1 MKRHLRWIPAMVATA
16 LLAGCSLPSFN
27 KNSEVTTT
35 ETTSKS
41 SESTIIPS
49 MQIDDQY
56 YRTLLP
62 YKESAARGLI
72 VSNIYSRYDIQEA
85 ETGLMRLSLNQ
96 FPTDKYYFQ
105 EGQYLDAKTVKSWLA
120 RSNQDKLGLNPSDK
134 GLSPVK
140 RAEEAPIYVA
150 HIIEQNYLTKTDDKK
165 VKLGGISI
173 GLALNSIYY
182 YQKEEYGATYEQ
194 EIPPAQLLENGKK
207 IAQKV
212 VKRLRNMDGLGNV
225 PITVGLYKQLS
236 HKDIVPGTYIAS
248 ATAGEGSSTLQK
260 WETIDEEYVRFPTDS
275 TDDKY
280 SETNDDFKKFK
291 DDIYTYF
298 TNGTNVI
305 GRGFYSDGTIQ
316 RLSIEIPV
324 KFNGTG
330 EMIGFVQYVSSAV
343 TSQFKKDL
351 QVEVSITSSNKP
363 EALIVK
369 EVGEAEPYVHIYN
382 D

>member
-62 YKESAARGLI
+62 YKESASRGLI

-105 EGQYLDAKTVKSWLA
+105 EGQYLDAKTMKSWLS
-120 RSNQDKLGLNPSDK
+120 RSNVDKLGLNPSNK
-134 GLSPVK
+134 GMNP
-140 RAEEAPIYVA
+140 EESATKAPIYVA
-150 HIIEQNYLTKTDDKK
+150 HVIEQNYLTKTGDKK

-173 GLALNSIYY
+173 GLAMNSIYY
-182 YQKEEYGATYEQ
+182 YQKEAYGATYEKA
-194 EIPPAQLLENGKK
+194 IPPEILLENGKK
-207 IAQKV
+207 IAQKM
-212 VKRLRNMDGLGNV
+212 VKRLRSMDGLGNV

-236 HKDIVPGTYIAS
+236 HKDIVPGTYFAT
-248 ATAGEGSSTLQK
+248 ATAGEGSSSLQK
-260 WETIDEEYVRFPTDS
+260 WETVDEEYVRFPTDS

-280 SETNDDFKKFK
+280 SETNDNFNTFK
-291 DDIYTYF
+291 DDIDTYF
-298 TNGTNVI
+298 TNNTNVI
-305 GRGFYSDGTIQ
+305 GRGFFKDGKIQ

-343 TSQFKKDL
+343 SSQFKKDL
-351 QVEVSITSSNKP
+351 QVEISITSSNKP
-363 EALIVK
+363 EALVVK
-369 EVGEAEPYVHIYN
+369 DSGEAEPYVHIYN